1 MTTPL
6 KKPDILNVE
15 AVARSRL
22 FTIEAV
28 DLAFS
33 NGVRRVYERMRP
45 SRSRSGDDCADRR
58 RSSDFDPRIR
68 RGDGILRAGV
78 LERAYRS
85 G

>member
-22 FTIEAV
+22 FNVEAV
-28 DLAFS
+28 DLEFS

-45 SRSRSGDDCADRR
+45 SSIAKR
-58 RSSDFDPRIR
+58 
-68 RGDGILRAGV
+68 
-78 LERAYRS
+78 
-85 G
+85 